1 MGTGFTDFGESVR
14 KRREEMNMTQDE
26 LASACYVT
34 KACVARIENGSLM
47 PSLMLS
53 LHIADALK
61 TTVDG
66 LTH

>member
-26 LASACYVT
+26 LANTCYVT
-34 KACVARIENGSLM
+34 KASIARIENGSLM
-47 PSLMLS
+47 PSLMLA

-61 TTVDG
+61 TTVDS

>member
-1 MGTGFTDFGESVR
+1 
-14 KRREEMNMTQDE
+14 MTQDD
-26 LASACYVT
+26 LAGACYVT
-34 KACVARIENGSLM
+34 KACIARIENGSLM

>member
-1 MGTGFTDFGESVR
+1 MSTGFTDFGESVR
-14 KRREEMNMTQDE
+14 KRREEMGMTQDE
-26 LASACYVT
+26 LANTCYVT
-34 KACVARIENGSLM
+34 KASIARIENGSLM
-47 PSLMLS
+47 PSLMLA